1 MNIWWKNCS
10 TICLSVLLRDQRRCK
25 RLKVNA
31 ALFCSFFFP
40 NLVLRPKNWHPI
52 RARTLTCVRW
62 ELFNYFGE
70 LQHDMKSVFWVT
82 ELRLDYASM
91 WWGAAVSS
99 ALFQLSFH
107 TRSCDLFFWLKC
119 CRRLVLFLG
128 GELPSC
134 RKKVLAMQ
142 RSNVLLSDPWQ
153 CL

>member
-1 MNIWWKNCS
+1 MNGNVGEAGGWIFDGRTAAPS
-10 TICLSVLLRDQRRCK
+10 VCLSSSETSVITKDWKLMLLSS
-25 RLKVNA
+25 V
-31 ALFCSFFFP
+31 FFFP

-52 RARTLTCVRW
+52 RARKLTCVRW

-91 WWGAAVSS
+91 WWAAVVSS

-107 TRSCDLFFWLKC
+107 TRSCDLSFWLKC
-119 CRRLVLFLG
+119 CLRLVLFLG

-134 RKKVLAMQ
+134 RKK
-142 RSNVLLSDPWQ
+142 
-153 CL
+153 C